1 MRIIKVRRFMARLA
15 PKAETLR
22 ALFSRSGN
30 QCAFPGC
37 TQSVVNGK
45 NKFIAQ
51 VCHIEAASDGGE
63 RFNPLSDDEY
73 RRSYDNLV
81 IFCYPHHI
89 ETDDTDEYT
98 VESLRE
104 IKLDHEQQFL
114 KSDFKIDESELQK
127 LVSEMQVYW
136 SNIDRLNQ
144 VEHDNLD
151 SGLAMEV
158 NGQASFD
165 EVISRAYTAASYIEA
180 MLKDLRESD
189 ESLIADLQT
198 LLALKNIPES
208 TFSDVPYYQ
217 NPFENRNWET
227 HHLGG
232 RNWLQSLRIALT
244 HIEVMYLSEHL
255 KTNSN
260 DNSSRAKLE
269 SAKQKLASYAVSAMH
284 VD

>member
-1 MRIIKVRRFMARLA
+1 MARLA
-15 PKAETLR
+15 PKADTLR
-22 ALFSRSGN
+22 ALFARSGN

-37 TQSVVNGK
+37 TQSVVNSK

-51 VCHIEAASDGGE
+51 VCHIEAASEGGE
-63 RFNPLSDDEY
+63 RFNTASNDEY

-98 VESLRE
+98 TECLRK

-114 KSDFKIDESELQK
+114 KSDFKIDEAELQK
-127 LVSEMQVYW
+127 LVSEMQFYW
-136 SNIDRLNQ
+136 SSIDRLNQ
-144 VEHDNLD
+144 VEHYNLD

-165 EVISRAYTAASYIEA
+165 EVIADAHNAVSGIEA
-180 MLKDLRESD
+180 LLNRLRESD
-189 ESLIADLQT
+189 EALVEDLNV
-198 LLALKNIPES
+198 LLELKNIPES
-208 TFSDVPYYQ
+208 TFTDVPYYQ
-217 NPFENRNWET
+217 NPFENRNWES
-227 HHLGG
+227 HNLGTP
-232 RNWLQSLRIALT
+232 NWLLSLRIALT
-244 HIEVMYLSEHL
+244 HIEVKYLSEYL

-260 DNSSRAKLE
+260 DNSTRNKLDM
-269 SAKQKLASYAVSAMH
+269 AKQKLESYAVSAMH

>member
-1 MRIIKVRRFMARLA
+1 MARLA
-15 PKAETLR
+15 PKADTLR
-22 ALFSRSGN
+22 ALFARSGN

-37 TQSVVNGK
+37 TQSVVNSK

-51 VCHIEAASDGGE
+51 VCHIEAASEGGE
-63 RFNPLSDDEY
+63 RFNTASNDEY

-98 VESLRE
+98 TECLRK

-114 KSDFKIDESELQK
+114 KSDFKIDEAELQK
-127 LVSEMQVYW
+127 LVSEMQLYW
-136 SNIDRLNQ
+136 SSIDRLNQ
-144 VEHDNLD
+144 VEHYNLD

-165 EVISRAYTAASYIEA
+165 EVIADAHNAVSGIEA
-180 MLKDLRESD
+180 LLNRLRESD
-189 ESLIADLQT
+189 EALVEDLNV
-198 LLALKNIPES
+198 LLELTNIPES
-208 TFSDVPYYQ
+208 TFTDVPYYQ
-217 NPFENRNWET
+217 NPFENRNWES
-227 HHLGG
+227 HNLGTP
-232 RNWLQSLRIALT
+232 NWLLSLRIALT
-244 HIEVMYLSEHL
+244 HIEVKYLSEYL

-260 DNSSRAKLE
+260 DNSARNKLVM
-269 SAKQKLASYAVSAMH
+269 AKQKLESYAVSAMH

>member
-1 MRIIKVRRFMARLA
+1 MARLA
-15 PKAETLR
+15 PKADTLR
-22 ALFSRSGN
+22 ALFARSGN

-37 TQSVVNGK
+37 TQSVVNSK

-51 VCHIEAASDGGE
+51 VCHIEAASEGGE
-63 RFNPLSDDEY
+63 RFNATSNDEY

-98 VESLRE
+98 IEFLRK

-114 KSDFKIDESELQK
+114 KSDFKIDEAELQK
-127 LVSEMQVYW
+127 LASEMQLYW
-136 SNIDRLNQ
+136 SNIERLNQ
-144 VEHDNLD
+144 VEHYNLD

-165 EVISRAYTAASYIEA
+165 EVIADAHNAVSGIEA
-180 MLKDLRESD
+180 LLNRLRESD
-189 ESLIADLQT
+189 EALVEDLNV
-198 LLALKNIPES
+198 LLELKNIPES
-208 TFSDVPYYQ
+208 TFTDVPYYQ
-217 NPFENRNWET
+217 NPFENRNWES
-227 HHLGG
+227 HNLGTP
-232 RNWLQSLRIALT
+232 NWLLSLRIALT
-244 HIEVMYLSEHL
+244 HIEVKYLSEYL

-260 DNSSRAKLE
+260 DNSARNKLDM
-269 SAKQKLASYAVSAMH
+269 AKQKLESYAVSAMH

>member
-1 MRIIKVRRFMARLA
+1 MARLA
-15 PKAETLR
+15 PKADTLR
-22 ALFSRSGN
+22 ALFARSGN

-37 TQSVVNGK
+37 TQSVVNSK

-51 VCHIEAASDGGE
+51 VCHIEAASEGGE
-63 RFNPLSDDEY
+63 RFNAASNDEY

-98 VESLRE
+98 IECLRK

-114 KSDFKIDESELQK
+114 KSDFKIDEAELQK
-127 LVSEMQVYW
+127 LASEMQLYW
-136 SNIDRLNQ
+136 SNIERLNQ
-144 VEHDNLD
+144 VEHYNLD

-165 EVISRAYTAASYIEA
+165 EVIADAHNAVSGIEA
-180 MLKDLRESD
+180 LLNRLRESD
-189 ESLIADLQT
+189 EALVEDLNV
-198 LLALKNIPES
+198 LLELKNIPES
-208 TFSDVPYYQ
+208 TFTDVPYYQ
-217 NPFENRNWET
+217 NPFENRNWES
-227 HHLGG
+227 HNLGTP
-232 RNWLQSLRIALT
+232 NWLLSLRIALT
-244 HIEVMYLSEHL
+244 HIEVKYLSEYL

-260 DNSSRAKLE
+260 DNSARNKLE
-269 SAKQKLASYAVSAMH
+269 MAKQKLESYAVSAMH

>member
-1 MRIIKVRRFMARLA
+1 MARLA
-15 PKAETLR
+15 PKADTLR
-22 ALFSRSGN
+22 ALFARSGN

-37 TQSVVNGK
+37 TQSVVNSK

-51 VCHIEAASDGGE
+51 VCHIEAASEGGE
-63 RFNPLSDDEY
+63 RFNTASNDEY

-98 VESLRE
+98 TECLRK

-114 KSDFKIDESELQK
+114 KSDFKIDEAELQK
-127 LVSEMQVYW
+127 LVSEMQLYW
-136 SNIDRLNQ
+136 SSIDRLNQ
-144 VEHDNLD
+144 VEHYNLD

-165 EVISRAYTAASYIEA
+165 EVIADAHNAVSGIEA
-180 MLKDLRESD
+180 LLNRLRESD
-189 ESLIADLQT
+189 EALVEDLNV
-198 LLALKNIPES
+198 LLELKNIPES
-208 TFSDVPYYQ
+208 TFTDVPYYQ
-217 NPFENRNWET
+217 NPFENRNWES
-227 HHLGG
+227 HNLGTP
-232 RNWLQSLRIALT
+232 NWLLSLRIALT
-244 HIEVMYLSEHL
+244 HIEVKYLSEYL

-260 DNSSRAKLE
+260 DNSARNKLDM
-269 SAKQKLASYAVSAMH
+269 AKQKLESYAVSAMH

>member
-1 MRIIKVRRFMARLA
+1 MARLA
-15 PKAETLR
+15 PKADTLR
-22 ALFSRSGN
+22 ALFARSGN

-37 TQSVVNGK
+37 TQSVVNSK

-51 VCHIEAASDGGE
+51 VCHIEAASEGGE
-63 RFNPLSDDEY
+63 RFNTASNDEY

-98 VESLRE
+98 TECLRK

-114 KSDFKIDESELQK
+114 KSDFKIDETELQK
-127 LVSEMQVYW
+127 LVSEMQFYW
-136 SNIDRLNQ
+136 SSIDRLNQ
-144 VEHDNLD
+144 VEHYNLD

-165 EVISRAYTAASYIEA
+165 EVIADAHNAVSGIEA
-180 MLKDLRESD
+180 LLNRLRESD
-189 ESLIADLQT
+189 EALVEDLNV
-198 LLALKNIPES
+198 LLELKNIPES
-208 TFSDVPYYQ
+208 TFTDVPYYQ
-217 NPFENRNWET
+217 NPFENRNWES
-227 HHLGG
+227 HNLGTP
-232 RNWLQSLRIALT
+232 NWLLSLRIALT
-244 HIEVMYLSEHL
+244 HIEVKYLSEYL

-260 DNSSRAKLE
+260 DNSTRNKLDM
-269 SAKQKLASYAVSAMH
+269 AKQKLESYAVSAMH

>member
-1 MRIIKVRRFMARLA
+1 MARLA
-15 PKAETLR
+15 PKADTLR
-22 ALFSRSGN
+22 ALFARSGN

-37 TQSVVNGK
+37 TQSVVNSK

-51 VCHIEAASDGGE
+51 VCHIEAASEGGE
-63 RFNPLSDDEY
+63 RFNTASNDEY

-98 VESLRE
+98 TECLRK

-114 KSDFKIDESELQK
+114 KSDFKIDEAELQK
-127 LVSEMQVYW
+127 LVSEMQLYW
-136 SNIDRLNQ
+136 SSIDRLNQ
-144 VEHDNLD
+144 VEHYNLD

-165 EVISRAYTAASYIEA
+165 EVIADAHNAVSSIEA
-180 MLKDLRESD
+180 LLNRLRESD
-189 ESLIADLQT
+189 EALVEDLNV
-198 LLALKNIPES
+198 LLELKNIPES
-208 TFSDVPYYQ
+208 TFTDVPYYQ
-217 NPFENRNWET
+217 NPFENRNWES
-227 HHLGG
+227 HNLGTP
-232 RNWLQSLRIALT
+232 NWLLSLRIALT
-244 HIEVMYLSEHL
+244 HIEVKYLSEYL

-260 DNSSRAKLE
+260 DNSARNKLDM
-269 SAKQKLASYAVSAMH
+269 AKQKLESYAVSAMH

>member
-1 MRIIKVRRFMARLA
+1 MARLA
-15 PKAETLR
+15 PKADTLR
-22 ALFSRSGN
+22 ALFARSGN

-37 TQSVVNGK
+37 TQSVVNSK

-51 VCHIEAASDGGE
+51 VCHIEAASEGGE
-63 RFNPLSDDEY
+63 RFNTASNDEY

-98 VESLRE
+98 TECLRK

-114 KSDFKIDESELQK
+114 KSDFKIDEAELQK
-127 LVSEMQVYW
+127 LVSEMQLYW
-136 SNIDRLNQ
+136 SSIDRLNQ
-144 VEHDNLD
+144 VEHYNLD

-165 EVISRAYTAASYIEA
+165 EVIADAHNAVSGIEA
-180 MLKDLRESD
+180 LLNRLRESD
-189 ESLIADLQT
+189 EALVEDLNV
-198 LLALKNIPES
+198 LLEIKNIPES
-208 TFSDVPYYQ
+208 TFTDVPYYQ
-217 NPFENRNWET
+217 NPFENRNWES
-227 HHLGG
+227 HNLGTP
-232 RNWLQSLRIALT
+232 NWLLSLRIALT
-244 HIEVMYLSEHL
+244 HIEVKYLSEYL

-260 DNSSRAKLE
+260 DNSARNKLDM
-269 SAKQKLASYAVSAMH
+269 AKQKLESYAVSAMH

>member
-1 MRIIKVRRFMARLA
+1 MARLA
-15 PKAETLR
+15 PKADTLR
-22 ALFSRSGN
+22 ALFARSGN

-37 TQSVVNGK
+37 TQSVVNSK

-51 VCHIEAASDGGE
+51 VCHIEAASEGGE
-63 RFNPLSDDEY
+63 RFNAASNDEY

-98 VESLRE
+98 IECLRK

-114 KSDFKIDESELQK
+114 KSDFKIDEAELQK
-127 LVSEMQVYW
+127 LVSEMQLYW
-136 SNIDRLNQ
+136 SNIERLNQ
-144 VEHDNLD
+144 VEHSNLD

-165 EVISRAYTAASYIEA
+165 EVIADAHNAVSGIEA
-180 MLKDLRESD
+180 LLNRLRESD
-189 ESLIADLQT
+189 EALVEDLNV
-198 LLALKNIPES
+198 LLELKNIPES
-208 TFSDVPYYQ
+208 TFTDVPYYQ
-217 NPFENRNWET
+217 NPFENRNWES
-227 HHLGG
+227 HNLGTP
-232 RNWLQSLRIALT
+232 NWLLSLRIALT
-244 HIEVMYLSEHL
+244 HIEVKYLSEYL

-260 DNSSRAKLE
+260 DNSARNKLDM
-269 SAKQKLASYAVSAMH
+269 AKQKLESYAVSAMH

>member
-1 MRIIKVRRFMARLA
+1 MARLA
-15 PKAETLR
+15 PKADTLR
-22 ALFSRSGN
+22 ALFARSGN

-37 TQSVVNGK
+37 TQSVVNSQ

-51 VCHIEAASDGGE
+51 VCHIEAASEGGE
-63 RFNPLSDDEY
+63 RFNTASNDEY

-98 VESLRE
+98 TEYLRK

-114 KSDFKIDESELQK
+114 KSDFKIDEAELQK
-127 LVSEMQVYW
+127 LVSEMQLYW
-136 SNIDRLNQ
+136 SSIDRLNQ
-144 VEHDNLD
+144 VEHYNLD

-165 EVISRAYTAASYIEA
+165 EVIVDAHNAVSGIEA
-180 MLKDLRESD
+180 LLNRLRESD
-189 ESLIADLQT
+189 EALVEDLNV
-198 LLALKNIPES
+198 LLELKNMPES
-208 TFSDVPYYQ
+208 TFTDVPYYQ
-217 NPFENRNWET
+217 NPFENRNWES
-227 HHLGG
+227 HNLGTP
-232 RNWLQSLRIALT
+232 NWLLSLRIALT
-244 HIEVMYLSEHL
+244 HIEVKYLSEYL

-260 DNSSRAKLE
+260 DNSARNKLDM
-269 SAKQKLASYAVSAMH
+269 AKQKLESYAVSAMH

>member
-1 MRIIKVRRFMARLA
+1 MARLA
-15 PKAETLR
+15 PKADTLR
-22 ALFSRSGN
+22 ALFARSGN

-37 TQSVVNGK
+37 TQSVVNSK

-51 VCHIEAASDGGE
+51 VCHIEAASEGGE
-63 RFNPLSDDEY
+63 RFNAASNDEY

-98 VESLRE
+98 IEYLRK

-114 KSDFKIDESELQK
+114 KSDFKIDEAELQK
-127 LVSEMQVYW
+127 LASEMQLYW
-136 SNIDRLNQ
+136 SNIERLNQ
-144 VEHDNLD
+144 VEHYNLD

-165 EVISRAYTAASYIEA
+165 EVIADAHNAVSGIEA
-180 MLKDLRESD
+180 LLNRLRESD
-189 ESLIADLQT
+189 EALVEDLNI
-198 LLALKNIPES
+198 LLELKNIPES
-208 TFSDVPYYQ
+208 TFTDVPYYQ
-217 NPFENRNWET
+217 NPFENRNWES
-227 HHLGG
+227 HNLGTP
-232 RNWLQSLRIALT
+232 NWLLSLRIALT
-244 HIEVMYLSEHL
+244 HIEVKYLSEYL

-260 DNSSRAKLE
+260 DNSARNKLDM
-269 SAKQKLASYAVSAMH
+269 AKQKLESYAVSAMH

>member
-1 MRIIKVRRFMARLA
+1 MARLA
-15 PKAETLR
+15 PKADTLR
-22 ALFSRSGN
+22 ALFARSGN

-37 TQSVVNGK
+37 TQSVVNSK

-51 VCHIEAASDGGE
+51 VCHIEAASEGGE
-63 RFNPLSDDEY
+63 RFNTASNDEY

-98 VESLRE
+98 TECLRK

-114 KSDFKIDESELQK
+114 KSDFKIDEAELQK

-136 SNIDRLNQ
+136 SSIDRLNQ
-144 VEHDNLD
+144 VEHYNLD

-165 EVISRAYTAASYIEA
+165 EVIADAHNAVSSIEA
-180 MLKDLRESD
+180 LLNRLRESD
-189 ESLIADLQT
+189 EALVEDLNV
-198 LLALKNIPES
+198 LLELKNIPES
-208 TFSDVPYYQ
+208 TFTDVPYYQ
-217 NPFENRNWET
+217 NPFENRNWES
-227 HHLGG
+227 HNLGTP
-232 RNWLQSLRIALT
+232 NWLLSLRIALT
-244 HIEVMYLSEHL
+244 HIEVKYLSEYL

-260 DNSSRAKLE
+260 DNSARNKLDM
-269 SAKQKLASYAVSAMH
+269 AKQKLESYAVSAMH

>member
-1 MRIIKVRRFMARLA
+1 MARLA
-15 PKAETLR
+15 PKADTLR
-22 ALFSRSGN
+22 ALFARSGN

-37 TQSVVNGK
+37 TQSVVNSK

-51 VCHIEAASDGGE
+51 VCHIEAASEGGE
-63 RFNPLSDDEY
+63 RFNAASNDEY

-98 VESLRE
+98 IECLRK

-114 KSDFKIDESELQK
+114 KSDFKIDEAELQK
-127 LVSEMQVYW
+127 LASEMQLYW
-136 SNIDRLNQ
+136 SNIERLNQ
-144 VEHDNLD
+144 VEHYNLD

-165 EVISRAYTAASYIEA
+165 EVIADAHNAVSGIEA
-180 MLKDLRESD
+180 LLNRLRESD
-189 ESLIADLQT
+189 EALVEDLNV
-198 LLALKNIPES
+198 LLELKNIPES
-208 TFSDVPYYQ
+208 TFTDVPYYQ
-217 NPFENRNWET
+217 NPFENRNWES
-227 HHLGG
+227 HNLGTP
-232 RNWLQSLRIALT
+232 NWLLSLRIALT
-244 HIEVMYLSEHL
+244 HIEVKYLSEYL

-260 DNSSRAKLE
+260 DNSARNKLDM
-269 SAKQKLASYAVSAMH
+269 AKQKLESYAVSAMH

>member
-1 MRIIKVRRFMARLA
+1 IITVRRFMARLA
-15 PKAETLR
+15 PKADTLR
-22 ALFSRSGN
+22 ALFARSGN

-37 TQSVVNGK
+37 TQSVVNSK

-51 VCHIEAASDGGE
+51 VCHIEAASEGGE
-63 RFNPLSDDEY
+63 RFNTASNDEY

-98 VESLRE
+98 TECLRK

-114 KSDFKIDESELQK
+114 KSDFKIDEAELQK
-127 LVSEMQVYW
+127 LVSEMQLYW
-136 SNIDRLNQ
+136 SSIDRLNQ
-144 VEHDNLD
+144 VEHYNLD

-165 EVISRAYTAASYIEA
+165 EVIADAHNAVSGIEA
-180 MLKDLRESD
+180 LLNRLRESD
-189 ESLIADLQT
+189 EALVEDLNV
-198 LLALKNIPES
+198 LLELKNIPES
-208 TFSDVPYYQ
+208 TFTDVPYYQ
-217 NPFENRNWET
+217 NPFENRNWES
-227 HHLGG
+227 HNLGTP
-232 RNWLQSLRIALT
+232 NWLLSLRIALT
-244 HIEVMYLSEHL
+244 HIEVKYLSEYL

-260 DNSSRAKLE
+260 DNSARNKLDM
-269 SAKQKLASYAVSAMH
+269 AKQKLESYAVSAMH

>member
-1 MRIIKVRRFMARLA
+1 MARLA
-15 PKAETLR
+15 PKADTLR
-22 ALFSRSGN
+22 ALFARSGN

-37 TQSVVNGK
+37 TQSVVNSK

-51 VCHIEAASDGGE
+51 VCHIEAASEGGE
-63 RFNPLSDDEY
+63 RFNTVSNDEY

-98 VESLRE
+98 TECLRK

-114 KSDFKIDESELQK
+114 KSDFKIDEAELQK
-127 LVSEMQVYW
+127 LVSEMQLYW
-136 SNIDRLNQ
+136 SSIDRLNQ
-144 VEHDNLD
+144 VEHYNLD

-165 EVISRAYTAASYIEA
+165 EVIADAHNAVSGIEA
-180 MLKDLRESD
+180 LLNRLRESD
-189 ESLIADLQT
+189 EALVEDLNV
-198 LLALKNIPES
+198 LLELKNIPES
-208 TFSDVPYYQ
+208 TFTDVPYYQ
-217 NPFENRNWET
+217 NPFENRNWES
-227 HHLGG
+227 HNLGTP
-232 RNWLQSLRIALT
+232 NWLLSLRIALT
-244 HIEVMYLSEHL
+244 HIEVKYLSEYL

-260 DNSSRAKLE
+260 DNSARNKLDM
-269 SAKQKLASYAVSAMH
+269 AKQKLESYAVSAMH